1 MRNLFK
7 LILCISVLIRNKV
20 TRFGGG
26 DGVFKVN
33 YKIVKLMAM
42 HA

>member
-7 LILCISVLIRNKV
+7 LILSISVLVRNKE

-33 YKIVKLMAM
+33 YKIVKLMAI